1 MVNLTIPMDER
12 ILERARSRASQQG
25 TSLDALVRSY
35 VESFASGEESRDQA
49 VKTLLDLS
57 RKTESGSGGRRW
69 TRDELHERY
78 QAR

>member
-12 ILERARSRASQQG
+12 ILERARSRASQQS

-35 VESFASGEESRDQA
+35 IESFASGEESRDQA

-69 TRDELHERY
+69 TRDEFHER
-78 QAR
+78 

>member
-69 TRDELHERY
+69 T
-78 QAR
+78 